1 MVTLVFTGHSAVS
14 VFGRP
19 SVKNTT
25 MLRAPGS
32 ALATVTAGDI
42 ELPWHCTENRSAL
55 RLLVEQ
61 AYSHLNRDEP
71 DTMALLQNVLR
82 LNPNDNH
89 GLRDLVIN
97 RHLEDGADE
106 AALSV
111 INRYPGDLSPAPAFG
126 KVLALYRLGRMPEAR
141 AAVSVAKKHN
151 RKIAKFM
158 LPEYKAEPAL
168 SPHHIQ
174 VGGDDEA
181 WCYREDMR
189 RV

>member
-1 MVTLVFTGHSAVS
+1 
-14 VFGRP
+14 
-19 SVKNTT
+19 
-25 MLRAPGS
+25 
-32 ALATVTAGDI
+32 
-42 ELPWHCTENRSAL
+42 
-55 RLLVEQ
+55 
-61 AYSHLNRDEP
+61 
-71 DTMALLQNVLR
+71 MALLQNVLR

-141 AAVSVAKKHN
+141 AAVSVARKHN
-151 RKIAKFM
+151 RKIAKFL

-189 RV
+189 RVWAAVPGALEWLKNKSLSAQRSGAAGARSPGTPAPERDLF